1 MLSAPTICTSIF
13 PYAHLMYLNKTAF
26 TPIHFNGCG
35 GLSQIT
41 GSLPSSWDSEFSPY
55 SPLNNGMIEVSSNPH
70 RWTFGRINDLILY
83 LIGHLSSC
91 SASSLRLHLANIK
104 GARQS
109 RSVCI
114 CLGQPYSWIGELRTN
129 NICFGYFVDGDQ
141 ICHLRTTLFCAL
153 PAFVFG
159 HLVVKIPPSHTD
171 EP

>member
-1 MLSAPTICTSIF
+1 MNYASTL
-13 PYAHLMYLNKTAF
+13 PYANLMFFHKTAF

-35 GLSQIT
+35 SLRQIT
-41 GSLPSSWDSEFSPY
+41 ASLPSSWDSEFSP

-114 CLGQPYSWIGELRTN
+114 RLGQPYSWIGELRTN
-129 NICFGYFVDGDQ
+129 NICFGYFVDGGQ
-141 ICHLRTTLFCAL
+141 ICHIRTTHFCAL
-153 PAFVFG
+153 PALVFD
-159 HLVVKIPPSHTD
+159 HLVVKNSP
-171 EP
+171 EPH

>member
-1 MLSAPTICTSIF
+1 MYNCVIILLIRVLSAPAICTSNL

-26 TPIHFNGCG
+26 IYIHFSGCDVVI
-35 GLSQIT
+35 QIT

-91 SASSLRLHLANIK
+91 SALSLRLHLANIK

-114 CLGQPYSWIGELRTN
+114 RL
-129 NICFGYFVDGDQ
+129 GYFVDGGQ
-141 ICHLRTTLFCAL
+141 ICHIRKTHFFAL
-153 PAFVFG
+153 PALLFD
-159 HLVVKIPPSHTD
+159 HLVVKNSP
-171 EP
+171 EPH